1 VPQLTNEETVLL
13 HAIGLSST
21 PVGSRR
27 AADALR
33 EEGIEVSE
41 STVSRLLRRLD
52 GHNLTEALEAKGR
65 VLTED
70 GRRLVA
76 SLSAR
81 DRRDQVL
88 RDASGVHDV
97 DELLELLYARRG
109 VEREAARAA
118 ARRATDADIQRLQGL
133 VADHQAR
140 IDTGRIIRHGALT
153 FHQVIGEMAN
163 SRLLAAMMEVLF
175 EPVMDQTE
183 AILDVIIGS
192 HHSEQRSVEEHLEI
206 MEAIVQRDP
215 ERADAAMAAHLGRL
229 IAETEEFAATHQDDL
244 VERMLTWMHGDGR
257 IAG

>member
-1 VPQLTNEETVLL
+1 VAQLTNEETVLL

-33 EEGIEVSE
+33 DQGIAVSE

-52 GHNLTEALEAKGR
+52 RHNLTEALAAKGR
-65 VLTED
+65 VLTDE
-70 GRRLVA
+70 GRQLVA
-76 SLSAR
+76 SLTER
-81 DRRDQVL
+81 DRREQIL
-88 RDASGVHDV
+88 RDASGVRDI
-97 DELLELLYARRG
+97 DELLDLLYARRG

-118 ARRATDADIQRLQGL
+118 ARRATDADIRRLQDL

-140 IDTGRIIRHGALT
+140 IDQGRVIRHGALT

-163 SRLLAAMMEVLF
+163 NRLLAAMMEVLF

-244 VERMLTWMHGDGR
+244 VERMLTWMHAGGR
-257 IAG
+257 AGG

>member
-1 VPQLTNEETVLL
+1 V
-13 HAIGLSST
+13 AGIGGSST

-33 EEGIEVSE
+33 GAGIAVSE

-52 GHNLTEALEAKGR
+52 GQKLTEAQDAKGR
-65 VLTED
+65 ILTDE
-70 GRRLVA
+70 GRRL
-76 SLSAR
+76 LLTLNER
-81 DRRDQVL
+81 DRRDQIL
-88 RDASGVHDV
+88 RHASGVSDIT
-97 DELLELLYARRG
+97 DLLDLLYARRG

-118 ARRATDADIQRLQGL
+118 ARRATDADIARLREL

-140 IDTGRIIRHGALT
+140 IDERRIIRHGALT

-163 SRLLAAMMEVLF
+163 NRLLSAMMEVLF

-192 HHSEQRSVEEHLEI
+192 HHSEQQSVEEHLEI
-206 MEAIVQRDP
+206 MQAIVARDP

-229 IAETEEFAATHQDDL
+229 IDETEAFAAGHQGDL
-244 VERMLTWMHGDGR
+244 VERMLTWMHDGQSPPGR
-257 IAG
+257 RPAG

>member
-13 HAIGLSST
+13 QAIGLSST

-33 EEGIEVSE
+33 DEGIEVSE

-52 GHNLTEALEAKGR
+52 HQKLTEAQEAKGR
-65 VLTED
+65 ILTAE

-76 SLSAR
+76 SLSER
-81 DRRDQVL
+81 DRREQIL
-88 RDASGVHDV
+88 RDASGVHDI
-97 DELLELLYARRG
+97 DELLDLLYARRG

-118 ARRATDADIQRLQGL
+118 ARRATDADIRRLEEL

-140 IDTGRIIRHGALT
+140 IDNGRIIRHGALN
-153 FHQVIGEMAN
+153 FHKVIGEMTN
-163 SRLLAAMMEVLF
+163 NRLIAAMMEVLF

-244 VERMLTWMHGDGR
+244 VERMLTWMHSGGQPT
-257 IAG
+257 G